1 MTADNMEDLVSLCKR
16 RGFIFPSNDIYGGMK
31 GLYDFGPMGVELK
44 LNLKSAWWKSMV
56 YERDDVEGL
65 DSTILTSPTVLKY
78 SGHEDTFSDPLVD
91 CKVCKA
97 RFRADQLENSECPRG
112 GSLTNCKSKDLTEAR
127 PFNLMFKT
135 AIGPVDDGSSF
146 AYLRPETAQ
155 QIFVNFKNV
164 VDSTSRVPPFGI
176 AQIGKAF
183 RNEITPRNFIFRV
196 REFEQM
202 ELEYFVKPGSDED
215 WHKYWLD
222 KRLNWWAE
230 QGVKSEKLKLLE
242 VEKKDLSH
250 YSKATFDI
258 MYDFPHGL
266 EELEGIANRTD
277 FDLGSH
283 SKNQKDFNIKAN
295 IQENKNSTT
304 KLAIQDLENKEWFI
318 PFVIEPSAGVERGV
332 LAVLNEAYTNEEAN
346 KRTLLKLQ
354 PHLSPIKAAVIPL
367 KRNNSD
373 LVNTANN
380 VKSELQSLGLGRVMV
395 ENTGNI
401 GKNYRRHDEIGT
413 PLCITIDFETLENQ
427 TVTIRDRDTMKQEK
441 VSLSE
446 VVNYYSKYFK

>member
-332 LAVLNEAYTNEEAN
+332 LAVLNEAYTIEEAN
-346 KRTLLKLQ
+346 KRTLLKLK

-373 LVNTANN
+373 LVNIANN
-380 VKSELQSLGLGRVMV
+380 VKSELQSLSLGRVMV

-446 VVNYYSKYFK
+446 VANYYSKYFK

>member
-1 MTADNMEDLVSLCKR
+1 MEDLVSLCKR
-16 RGFIFPSNDIYGGMK
+16 RGFIFQSNDIYGGMK

-44 LNLKSAWWKSMV
+44 LNLKSAWWKSIV

-97 RFRADQLENSECPRG
+97 RFRADQLEQSECPRG
-112 GSLTNCKSKDLTEAR
+112 GSLNNCKSKDLTDPR

-155 QIFVNFKNV
+155 QIFVNFKNI

-202 ELEYFVKPGSDED
+202 ELEYFVKPGSDEN
-215 WHKYWLD
+215 WHKYWVD
-222 KRLNWWAE
+222 KRLNWWAD
-230 QGVKSEKLKLLE
+230 QGVKSEKLKLLK

-258 MYDFPHGL
+258 MYEFPHGL

-283 SKNQKDFNIKAN
+283 SKNQKDFNIKAKVKD
-295 IQENKNSTT
+295 NKNSTT

-332 LAVLNEAYTNEEAN
+332 LAVLNEAYTVDEAN
-346 KRTLLKLQ
+346 KRTLLKLK
-354 PHLSPIKAAVIPL
+354 PHLSPFKAAVIPL

-413 PLCITIDFETLENQ
+413 PLCVTIDFETLENQ
-427 TVTIRDRDTMKQEK
+427 TVTVRDRDTMKQEK

-446 VVNYYSKYFK
+446 IANYYSRYFK